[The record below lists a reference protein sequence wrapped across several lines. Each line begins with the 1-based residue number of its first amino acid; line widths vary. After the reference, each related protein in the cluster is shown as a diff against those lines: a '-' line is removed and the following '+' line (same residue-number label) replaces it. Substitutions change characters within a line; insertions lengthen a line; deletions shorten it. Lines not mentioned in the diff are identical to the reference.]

1 MRETT
6 RHAATGLV
14 LAALMC
20 ASLPVASA
28 AAPKH
33 SDNAGAHAAVAKV
46 HALAKGKGVKT
57 GFELTP
63 ALAQL
68 SASLP
73 SLTGSDRDQA
83 ESLLARP
90 DDTQQDPAD
99 THKWTVPEAPGSPYC
114 LAHFCVHWVAASA
127 DAPALT
133 SSNLDPAPDYVE
145 QMAAI
150 LENEVFPCEN
160 GTAPAAC
167 AGAPG
172 LGWREAAPDSG
183 RGGNDKTDVYI
194 EDLYTNEHVFG
205 YAAADPGQAQDPS
218 VPHSAYM
225 VVDKDY
231 SRYANGDAAG
241 GLAAERVTAAHEYN
255 HVLQNAYDYLE
266 DSWMF
271 EATAVYME
279 DKVYPQINDYLDY
292 VRAWASSTKQPLTTF
307 SQTSL
312 KAYGSAVWNHWLDHR
327 FGAGVVRSAWEHS
340 VGAADFAPGA
350 YGAAIAGANGA
361 GFSDEF
367 DRFSAA
373 VAEWNVPG
381 GGFPDPYPDVP
392 RDGTLPAGSQ
402 TTPFALPHTTFA
414 LFDVPIPQTGAPVI
428 RLTATLPPD
437 TTGAV
442 ALVGREGADPSAGTV
457 TSNLTSIPAGGI
469 GAVDLNSP
477 GSFGRI
483 TAVVVNSDPSKGG
496 FDFTADD
503 YVFTKDAQDV
513 VASVAEPGPPIVT
526 TGGPGSVTDHGAV
539 VGGALDPHLIETT
552 WTIEY
557 GRTSSY
563 GSSTAPQ
570 RLLASTVGAAPV
582 TAALSELRAN
592 TTYHYRVLASN
603 TAGAAAGADMTFK
616 TKRDVTRPGL
626 SVKVK
631 RQKLRT
637 VRTRG
642 ALYLARCS
650 ERCLGTAE
658 LRLSRATA
666 RKLGLSVVLGKSRVT
681 LDARPA
687 STKLRVRLSPGA
699 RRKLAGNR
707 GGLRLTLRVS
717 VADEARNRSTR
728 TKRLVVKP

>member
-1 MRETT
+1 
-6 RHAATGLV
+6 
-14 LAALMC
+14 
-20 ASLPVASA
+20 
-28 AAPKH
+28 
-33 SDNAGAHAAVAKV
+33 
-46 HALAKGKGVKT
+46 
-57 GFELTP
+57 
-63 ALAQL
+63 
-68 SASLP
+68 
-73 SLTGSDRDQA
+73 
-83 ESLLARP
+83 
-90 DDTQQDPAD
+90 
-99 THKWTVPEAPGSPYC
+99 
-114 LAHFCVHWVAASA
+114 
-127 DAPALT
+127 
-133 SSNLDPAPDYVE
+133 
-145 QMAAI
+145 MAAI

-172 LGWREAAPDSG
+172 LGWREPAPDSG

-194 EDLYTNEHVFG
+194 QDLYTNEHVFG
-205 YAAADPGQAQDPS
+205 YVASDPGQARDPS
-218 VPHSAYM
+218 VPHFAYM
-225 VVDKDY
+225 VLDQVY
-231 SRYANGDAAG
+231 SRYANGDPAG

-271 EATAVYME
+271 ESTAVYME

-292 VRAWASSTKQPLTTF
+292 VRAWTSNTKQPLTTF
-307 SQTSL
+307 AQGDM
-312 KAYGSAVWNHWLDHR
+312 KPYGSAVWNHWLDHR
-327 FGAGVVRSAWEHS
+327 YGPAAVRSAWEHS

-350 YGAAIAGANGA
+350 YGAAIAGANGG

-381 GGFPDPYPDVP
+381 SGFPDPYPDVP
-392 RDGTLPAGSQ
+392 RDGILPVGSQ

-414 LFDVPIPQTGAPVI
+414 LFDVPTPQTGAPVI

-437 TTGAV
+437 TVGAV
-442 ALVGREGADPSAGTV
+442 ALVGWEGPDPAAGTV
-457 TSNLTSIPAGGI
+457 TSNLTPIRAGGI
-469 GAVDLNSP
+469 GAVELNSP

-513 VASVAEPGPPIVT
+513 VASVIEPGPPIVT
-526 TGGPGSVTDHGAV
+526 TGGPGAVTDHGAP
-539 VGGALDPHLIETT
+539 VGGAVDPHLLETT
-552 WTIEY
+552 WTVEY

-570 RLLASTVGAAPV
+570 RLPASTVGAAPV
-582 TAALSELRAN
+582 TVGLSDLRAN
-592 TTYHYRVLASN
+592 TTYHYRVLARN
-603 TAGAAAGADMTFK
+603 TAGAAAGAGMTFK
-616 TKRDVTRPGL
+616 TRRDVTRPAL

-642 ALYLARCS
+642 AVYLARCS

-658 LRLSRATA
+658 LRLGRAIA
-666 RKLGLSVVLGKSRVT
+666 KKLGLPVVLGKSRVT

-687 STKLRVRLSPGA
+687 STKLRVHLSQRA
-699 RRKLAGNR
+699 KRKVAGNR
-707 GGLRLTLRVS
+707 TGLRLTLRVR
-717 VADEARNRSTR
+717 VADQARNRSTA
-728 TKRLVVKP
+728 TKRLVASP